1 MKHATERTQ
10 KPLRATEK
18 QKWYQ
23 VPPTPKNTL
32 KTQNRAIYSDDLLS
46 PKQYQQNLA
55 FLQEFGEQ
63 MGAIN

>member
-1 MKHATERTQ
+1 MKHAPERTQ

-18 QKWYQ
+18 QT
-23 VPPTPKNTL
+23 TPKNTL